1 MDIMMVLSTDDVKR
15 LKNKFVR
22 PLSVDEFVF
31 IMIKCLHDHIH
42 NELEFVMSVIEL
54 YETIDVNGDG
64 SLEWDEFAGY
74 IVDAGIAKA
83 EEAIVAQSTI
93 KLYSPLVFKGGAANS
108 IQPMVAD
115 RTYIQQVAI
124 LAGRQALAYFEHGS
138 DVVHIYLFGHD
149 RDAEPRFASTI
160 RLHTAYQAH
169 KVLCIE
175 DIATRSSLAI
185 SSLLTMGC
193 ITLWDVTRL
202 YNPIPL
208 QRIDLTVPQETLT
221 WVPSHQL
228 LLVATT
234 QSTYKKASKKQHP
247 FAFVTAFDIATL
259 ERVPLDVGIK
269 HVTSL
274 CVVKRSTRT
283 AVALGSMDGTI
294 TVHDMAKESQQ
305 RRHDIVVDAHEKG
318 VKALAYSVK
327 FGYLAS
333 IGHYSFAEESTMEV
347 LVWHFD
353 DGDNATSTVRLDRA
367 LSGHHAALCAI
378 TAVDCESHLVSSDE
392 SGVLRVWSVSTWA
405 CLQTFHT
412 LHVNPLRCQVVWPT
426 SPQADALLLCV
437 GKSVEFHDCAL
448 VREREDFLFVDFNAT
463 FNVILA
469 ATYHRL
475 ILWDLATGDVRKT
488 YELHVIYH
496 GRPAHSITAVC
507 LDDRERKL
515 IVGDDVGQVLVVNV
529 VNGNLMK
536 ELDPH
541 AQAISSL
548 AYVARAKCVV
558 STAVD
563 STIHICDEN
572 NAHGY
577 YVPFAGAPLSVLLR
591 SLCLSP
597 TAAAPLR
604 HHPRRDTI
612 AIAAPITNATSTPDM
627 DIVTSVSSDALRL
640 VATVSSCSIGESY
653 IQLWDFDTSALVQ
666 TCIAPDPTA
675 DISCVA
681 FLQTYPGLVAGVST
695 GDVYLWGVR
704 PSPGAPAASTQRC
717 LFQLVRGCSPRAVSS
732 QPSTSPGTA
741 ISSILTVPDPA
752 SGDSRGVMVFAGDEA
767 GEVVRWTLPY
777 SAVVESGLSVRHSN
791 NMDDN
796 DDGDD
801 ASAETTFVTAVPAA
815 RPSTAKRN
823 STPTFAP
830 AVASAAP
837 ANPGRHT
844 HVDVTWDTMSKSIR
858 TAKLSTIA
866 APPQSVGSDV
876 QWQVDGGAIT
886 KLARAIC
893 TEDKLT
899 IFTCVATGKIQ
910 AWSVDGNDQ
919 GTLDYFAT
927 RRQPVHAPW
936 RVPVDGSLRQRA
948 QEARAKAVLQQVRGV
963 TALLQNMD
971 GKGSNT
977 YGPTSVPNKSKPS
990 TPASFTGRLP
1000 QHSASSTDDVITPRT
1015 AARYQ
1020 TLGQLVAR
1028 KERRALRAPDDEES
1042 QLNASLDVVLH
1053 DIGKL
1058 NHVTRSTHARKKRT
1072 IHTVDSIMERS
1083 ISMPALPPKA
1093 AASIKPD
1100 KPIKVKVPSKHLLP
1114 PLDLRQ
1120 EMADLAL
1127 LKQQEAA
1134 TNSPDA
1140 DNPSTLSVLS
1150 YHLKLAH
1157 AWQQ

>member
-1 MDIMMVLSTDDVKR
+1 MMVLSTDDVKR

-42 NELEFVMSVIEL
+42 NEVCLEFVMSVIEL

-74 IVDAGIAKA
+74 GLPRHA

-367 LSGHHAALCAI
+367 LSGHHAA
-378 TAVDCESHLVSSDE
+378 
-392 SGVLRVWSVSTWA
+392 
-405 CLQTFHT
+405 
-412 LHVNPLRCQVVWPT
+412 
-426 SPQADALLLCV
+426 
-437 GKSVEFHDCAL
+437 SVEFHDCAL

-541 AQAISSL
+541 AQA
-548 AYVARAKCVV
+548 
-558 STAVD
+558 
-563 STIHICDEN
+563 
-572 NAHGY
+572 
-577 YVPFAGAPLSVLLR
+577 
-591 SLCLSP
+591 
-597 TAAAPLR
+597 
-604 HHPRRDTI
+604 
-612 AIAAPITNATSTPDM
+612 
-627 DIVTSVSSDALRL
+627 
-640 VATVSSCSIGESY
+640 
-653 IQLWDFDTSALVQ
+653 
-666 TCIAPDPTA
+666 
-675 DISCVA
+675 
-681 FLQTYPGLVAGVST
+681 
-695 GDVYLWGVR
+695 VR
-704 PSPGAPAASTQRC
+704 
-717 LFQLVRGCSPRAVSS
+717 
-732 QPSTSPGTA
+732 
-741 ISSILTVPDPA
+741 
-752 SGDSRGVMVFAGDEA
+752 VMVFAGDEA
-767 GEVVRWTLPY
+767 GEVVRWTLSY

-791 NMDDN
+791 NTDDN

-823 STPTFAP
+823 STPTLAP

-927 RRQPVHAPW
+927 RRQPANLM
-936 RVPVDGSLRQRA
+936 R
-948 QEARAKAVLQQVRGV
+948 
-963 TALLQNMD
+963 TALM
-971 GKGSNT
+971 
-977 YGPTSVPNKSKPS
+977 SV
-990 TPASFTGRLP
+990 
-1000 QHSASSTDDVITPRT
+1000 V
-1015 AARYQ
+1015 
-1020 TLGQLVAR
+1020 
-1028 KERRALRAPDDEES
+1028 
-1042 QLNASLDVVLH
+1042 DVVLH